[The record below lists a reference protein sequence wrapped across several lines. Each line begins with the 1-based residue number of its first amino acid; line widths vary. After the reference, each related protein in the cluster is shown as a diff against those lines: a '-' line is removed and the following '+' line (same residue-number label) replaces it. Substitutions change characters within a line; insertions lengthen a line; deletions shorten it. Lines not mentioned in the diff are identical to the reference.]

1 MYQLS
6 SILILSFF
14 PICGKFM
21 LLFFLFLLSSSIISG
36 CVKPNL
42 YVSANMRSVLLPSDT
57 APGSVIYRLRAQDA
71 EDQYPITFTIHGRK
85 LTLTT
90 DKISILLI

>member
-21 LLFFLFLLSSSIISG
+21 LLFFLFLLSSSITG

-85 LTLTT
+85 LTQTT